1 MNRLLLLLLLLAL
14 LPVRLV
20 PAPGDDARSVP
31 RLFEQ
36 ANAHYAAE
44 EFSEAFALYE
54 RLYRSGHATR
64 EVLFNAGNAAYR
76 LGDVGRAVLYYQRA
90 LRVDPGYT
98 PARENLDR
106 VQPVTNVAGEAGPAE
121 WLARGFRAT
130 PASVWFIVAEVAF
143 VWLLVALVLFIRATP
158 ATEARSAWGS
168 RSAAAAVLAV
178 LAFGLVLLHQQ
189 VQHEAGNA
197 VVVRDKAVTRL
208 GPGEQFYQQLE
219 LPAGT
224 VLTTRGTP
232 RAGWVSFILRD
243 GSSGYIGTDDVEPI

>member
-1 MNRLLLLLLLLAL
+1 MNRLLLFLLFAL

-20 PAPGDDARSVP
+20 PAQADDAQAAT

-44 EFSEAFALYE
+44 EFAQAFELYE

-64 EVLFNAGNAAYR
+64 EVLFNAGNASHR

-90 LRVDPGYT
+90 LRVDPGYA

-106 VQPVTNVAGEAGPAE
+106 VQPVTNATGAEGPTE
-121 WLARGFRAT
+121 WFARGYRAT
-130 PASVWFIVAEVAF
+130 PALVWLIVAEVAF

-158 ATEARSAWGS
+158 ATDARSAWGS

-197 VVVRDKAVTRL
+197 VVVRNKAVTRL

-232 RAGWVSFILRD
+232 RAGWVSFVLRD
-243 GSSGYIGTDDVEPI
+243 GSSGYIETDDVEPI